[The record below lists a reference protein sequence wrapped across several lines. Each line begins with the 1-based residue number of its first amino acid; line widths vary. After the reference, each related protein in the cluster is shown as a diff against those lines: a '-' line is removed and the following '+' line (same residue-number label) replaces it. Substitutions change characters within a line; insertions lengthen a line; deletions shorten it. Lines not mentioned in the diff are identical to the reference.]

1 MLSCIGMPTY
11 LSDIKPFLLSFFFFF
26 FCIVYS
32 DKPVIPS
39 Q

>member
-1 MLSCIGMPTY
+1 MLSCIGMSTY
-11 LSDIKPFLLSFFFFF
+11 LSDIKLFFLF